1 MEKERVSPIDTSK
14 VTFKEL
20 LVMPIETRREL
31 ANQILEKGGVV
42 PNVAKVEGWG
52 RFDNLPDL
60 TYPEAIEEAKKI
72 VSQMTLRDKVGQ
84 MTPNTTVEQYIPA
97 CLKYND
103 FPYIAG
109 ENVELNIPGSKFTDG
124 PAGIVMGYKS
134 TAFPVSMARGA
145 TWDPQLETRVG
156 EVMGREA
163 RALGANLFGGVC
175 VNMLRHP
182 AWGRSQ
188 ETYGE
193 DPRLLSKMGVAFIE
207 GLQKHVM
214 ACVKHF
220 ALNSMENMRY
230 KVNVEIDER
239 SLRELYLAQFKAAI
253 DSGAAAVMSAYNQ
266 FRGAYCGEN
275 PLLLTQILRE
285 EWGFKGFVVS
295 DFIHGLYDGK
305 RGAEAGLDIEMPIGG
320 NYGENLIALAEKGE
334 VDEKYID
341 AAAIRIISTKIFFSR
356 LGRNGEEYPETVV
369 GSKEHTRLAREVSQK
384 STVLLKNNNSFLPLK
399 KEELKKVVVAGL
411 LAATPN
417 IGEMKGSSRVHP
429 PYIVT
434 PLMGLTTG
442 LGEGVEVTY
451 KEALNRESDRH
462 LIKEADAVIMVVG
475 LTSNDEGEYIPHWSD
490 GPGGDRP
497 YLGLNKKDLELIDT
511 VTSLTSKTVV
521 VMQGGG
527 MILTHP
533 WDEKVTSLLM
543 QWYGGM
549 EGGNALCDLL
559 LGKIN
564 PSAKLPLTIVKEPS
578 QLPYFNKDAQEVT
591 YDYYHG
597 YFLTDSRRFEV
608 SYPFGFGL
616 SYTTYGYSNLVVDS
630 EEVAVEGTLKVSL
643 DVENLGTVDGEE
655 VVQLYIGYLNSKVV
669 RHKKDLKEWQKV
681 PLKRGEKRRVT
692 FELPISD
699 LAYWDEKFVV
709 EKGSYEVLVGPS
721 SRQEELL
728 SVGFKVV

>member
-275 PLLLTQILRE
+275 PLLLTQILRD

-341 AAAIRIISTKIFFSR
+341 AAAIRIISTKILKQF
-356 LGRNGEEYPETVV
+356 NG
-369 GSKEHTRLAREVSQK
+369 
-384 STVLLKNNNSFLPLK
+384 
-399 KEELKKVVVAGL
+399 
-411 LAATPN
+411 
-417 IGEMKGSSRVHP
+417 
-429 PYIVT
+429 
-434 PLMGLTTG
+434 
-442 LGEGVEVTY
+442 
-451 KEALNRESDRH
+451 
-462 LIKEADAVIMVVG
+462 
-475 LTSNDEGEYIPHWSD
+475 
-490 GPGGDRP
+490 
-497 YLGLNKKDLELIDT
+497 
-511 VTSLTSKTVV
+511 
-521 VMQGGG
+521 
-527 MILTHP
+527 
-533 WDEKVTSLLM
+533 
-543 QWYGGM
+543 
-549 EGGNALCDLL
+549 
-559 LGKIN
+559 
-564 PSAKLPLTIVKEPS
+564 
-578 QLPYFNKDAQEVT
+578 
-591 YDYYHG
+591 
-597 YFLTDSRRFEV
+597 
-608 SYPFGFGL
+608 
-616 SYTTYGYSNLVVDS
+616 
-630 EEVAVEGTLKVSL
+630 
-643 DVENLGTVDGEE
+643 
-655 VVQLYIGYLNSKVV
+655 
-669 RHKKDLKEWQKV
+669 
-681 PLKRGEKRRVT
+681 
-692 FELPISD
+692 
-699 LAYWDEKFVV
+699 
-709 EKGSYEVLVGPS
+709 
-721 SRQEELL
+721 
-728 SVGFKVV
+728 

>member
-1 MEKERVSPIDTSK
+1 M
-14 VTFKEL
+14 
-20 LVMPIETRREL
+20 
-31 ANQILEKGGVV
+31 
-42 PNVAKVEGWG
+42 
-52 RFDNLPDL
+52 
-60 TYPEAIEEAKKI
+60 
-72 VSQMTLRDKVGQ
+72 
-84 MTPNTTVEQYIPA
+84 
-97 CLKYND
+97 
-103 FPYIAG
+103 
-109 ENVELNIPGSKFTDG
+109 
-124 PAGIVMGYKS
+124 
-134 TAFPVSMARGA
+134 
-145 TWDPQLETRVG
+145 
-156 EVMGREA
+156 
-163 RALGANLFGGVC
+163 
-175 VNMLRHP
+175 
-182 AWGRSQ
+182 
-188 ETYGE
+188 
-193 DPRLLSKMGVAFIE
+193 
-207 GLQKHVM
+207 
-214 ACVKHF
+214 
-220 ALNSMENMRY
+220 
-230 KVNVEIDER
+230 
-239 SLRELYLAQFKAAI
+239 
-253 DSGAAAVMSAYNQ
+253 
-266 FRGAYCGEN
+266 
-275 PLLLTQILRE
+275 
-285 EWGFKGFVVS
+285 
-295 DFIHGLYDGK
+295 
-305 RGAEAGLDIEMPIGG
+305 
-320 NYGENLIALAEKGE
+320 
-334 VDEKYID
+334 
-341 AAAIRIISTKIFFSR
+341 
-356 LGRNGEEYPETVV
+356 
-369 GSKEHTRLAREVSQK
+369 
-384 STVLLKNNNSFLPLK
+384 
-399 KEELKKVVVAGL
+399 
-411 LAATPN
+411 
-417 IGEMKGSSRVHP
+417 
-429 PYIVT
+429 
-434 PLMGLTTG
+434 
-442 LGEGVEVTY
+442 TY

-699 LAYWDEKFVV
+699 LAYWDEVC
-709 EKGSYEVLVGPS
+709 S
-721 SRQEELL
+721 
-728 SVGFKVV
+728 